1 MEQQLPLFSTPSV
14 PGFVTGLPV
23 PQDKAVLYPMLIEPD
38 HEASYHSYWSYSHE
52 TRKGWIFE
60 IVRKIGFGSFNGP
73 GLFYCELTHGEI
85 QEFGAFHL
93 FPAKEK
99 DILEYW
105 GTEAVQGYRER
116 LGKFSS
122 RKK

>member
-1 MEQQLPLFSTPSV
+1 MTEQLTLFKTLTV
-14 PGFVTGLPV
+14 PGMVTGKPI

-38 HEASYHSYWSYSHE
+38 HEASYHSYWSFSAE

-60 IVRKIGFGSFNGP
+60 IVRSIGYGSFNGTN
-73 GLFYCELTHGEI
+73 LIYCQLTHGEI
-85 QEFGAFHL
+85 QEFGQFHL

-105 GTEAVQGYRER
+105 GPQALQGYRER
-116 LGKFSS
+116 LNKYSS
-122 RKK
+122 IS